1 MNILA
6 ESSRLFGPGPKSM
19 NRARRAP
26 QAKRILAASMLLL
39 GICGGCL
46 TAQETE
52 ARIRAVESGLQPAY
66 RLVSE
71 PKPGSGWTLLERM
84 AFHRVPA
91 LSIAVI
97 DQGRVIWAKAYGT
110 LEAGG
115 ERKANAE
122 TIFQAASVGKVV
134 TAATVL
140 ALVERGR
147 LDLDVDV
154 SRYLS
159 SWHIPASDFAAESKV
174 TLSALLS
181 HTAGF
186 RKGRSGEFEYDL
198 VLPTLLQVL
207 NGEKPSPHPPVAL
220 LAKPGSAFAYS
231 NVGFY
236 IIQQVLE
243 DVCGKP
249 FGDIVKET
257 VLEPLGMTRSF
268 YGQRLPPELESNAA
282 FGHGRDGALIKGR
295 YRIYP
300 AYGSGSGFWSTPG
313 DLAKLAVGLSRA
325 YLGQAGALFSQA
337 LAVRMATPVIGS
349 YGLGMFTQPGDARS
363 AYHGGDTTGYHNL
376 LRIHLS
382 GGWGLVV
389 MTNGDNG
396 PRIYDEVQ
404 RAVAEAYDWP
414 AIRPAALRPMALKP
428 EEILSLE
435 GRYEDGVFP
444 VLNVMVEDG
453 RLVSDFY
460 TAPGA
465 AIVAERPRS
474 FFSAEQGVGYEFELD
489 AEGRADRVVVTS
501 LGNGTVA
508 RRMGPPRRS
517 IKATLLP
524 IFEKDGIRAGLAA
537 MDRLPQARPEEYVW
551 GEAEVNSLGYEL
563 INRGRLDDAL
573 AVFER
578 NVELH
583 PESANAHDS
592 LGEACARAGRGDL
605 AIAHYEEAL
614 RLNPKSR
621 NALEQLQK
629 LRRK

>member
-313 DLAKLAVGLSRA
+313 DLAKPGLPGPSRGSVLPS
-325 YLGQAGALFSQA
+325 LGCSD
-337 LAVRMATPVIGS
+337 
-349 YGLGMFTQPGDARS
+349 GDAGDRQLRLGDVHPAGGRPFGVPRRRYYRVPQS
-363 AYHGGDTTGYHNL
+363 APDPSVG
-376 LRIHLS
+376 
-382 GGWGLVV
+382 
-389 MTNGDNG
+389 
-396 PRIYDEVQ
+396 
-404 RAVAEAYDWP
+404 
-414 AIRPAALRPMALKP
+414 
-428 EEILSLE
+428 
-435 GRYEDGVFP
+435 
-444 VLNVMVEDG
+444 
-453 RLVSDFY
+453 
-460 TAPGA
+460 
-465 AIVAERPRS
+465 
-474 FFSAEQGVGYEFELD
+474 GVG
-489 AEGRADRVVVTS
+489 A
-501 LGNGTVA
+501 
-508 RRMGPPRRS
+508 
-517 IKATLLP
+517 
-524 IFEKDGIRAGLAA
+524 
-537 MDRLPQARPEEYVW
+537 
-551 GEAEVNSLGYEL
+551 
-563 INRGRLDDAL
+563 
-573 AVFER
+573 
-578 NVELH
+578 
-583 PESANAHDS
+583 
-592 LGEACARAGRGDL
+592 RGDD
-605 AIAHYEEAL
+605 
-614 RLNPKSR
+614 
-621 NALEQLQK
+621 Q
-629 LRRK
+629 RRQRPSHL

>member
-1 MNILA
+1 
-6 ESSRLFGPGPKSM
+6 
-19 NRARRAP
+19 
-26 QAKRILAASMLLL
+26 
-39 GICGGCL
+39 
-46 TAQETE
+46 
-52 ARIRAVESGLQPAY
+52 
-66 RLVSE
+66 
-71 PKPGSGWTLLERM
+71 
-84 AFHRVPA
+84 
-91 LSIAVI
+91 
-97 DQGRVIWAKAYGT
+97 
-110 LEAGG
+110 
-115 ERKANAE
+115 
-122 TIFQAASVGKVV
+122 
-134 TAATVL
+134 
-140 ALVERGR
+140 
-147 LDLDVDV
+147 
-154 SRYLS
+154 
-159 SWHIPASDFAAESKV
+159 
-174 TLSALLS
+174 
-181 HTAGF
+181 
-186 RKGRSGEFEYDL
+186 
-198 VLPTLLQVL
+198 
-207 NGEKPSPHPPVAL
+207 
-220 LAKPGSAFAYS
+220 
-231 NVGFY
+231 
-236 IIQQVLE
+236 
-243 DVCGKP
+243 
-249 FGDIVKET
+249 
-257 VLEPLGMTRSF
+257 
-268 YGQRLPPELESNAA
+268 
-282 FGHGRDGALIKGR
+282 
-295 YRIYP
+295 
-300 AYGSGSGFWSTPG
+300 
-313 DLAKLAVGLSRA
+313 
-325 YLGQAGALFSQA
+325 
-337 LAVRMATPVIGS
+337 
-349 YGLGMFTQPGDARS
+349 
-363 AYHGGDTTGYHNL
+363 
-376 LRIHLS
+376 
-382 GGWGLVV
+382 
-389 MTNGDNG
+389 
-396 PRIYDEVQ
+396 
-404 RAVAEAYDWP
+404 VAEAYDWP